1 MNEIL
6 EQVSKN
12 VAVATDGSVN
22 IRRIVVPIDL
32 SAHSKK
38 TASYAVALARKFGAL
53 ITFLHVFP
61 TQAISIFTAQDGL
74 ENYERE
80 RDVRKKELAR
90 FADSIRE
97 SYSRCEIEFRIGDAA
112 EETKLAALGMEADL
126 IITSSCHPGKPGCLF
141 GLDQA
146 KRIVNQAPCS
156 VLVYQEPNDRELYG
170 RYQQAL

>member
-1 MNEIL
+1 MMNEIL
-6 EQVSKN
+6 EQVPKN
-12 VAVATDGSVN
+12 VAVAADGSTK

-38 TASYAVALARKFGAL
+38 TASYAVALAMNFGAS
-53 ITFLHVFP
+53 ITFVHVFP
-61 TQAISIFTAQDGL
+61 AQAISIFTAQDGL

-80 RDVRKKELAR
+80 RDLRKKELAR
-90 FADSIRE
+90 FVDRIRK

-112 EETKLAALGMEADL
+112 EETRLAALEMEADL
-126 IITSSCHPGKPGCLF
+126 IITASCHSGKPGCLF

-156 VLVYQEPNDRELYG
+156 VLVYQEPNERELYG
-170 RYQQAL
+170 RYHQ